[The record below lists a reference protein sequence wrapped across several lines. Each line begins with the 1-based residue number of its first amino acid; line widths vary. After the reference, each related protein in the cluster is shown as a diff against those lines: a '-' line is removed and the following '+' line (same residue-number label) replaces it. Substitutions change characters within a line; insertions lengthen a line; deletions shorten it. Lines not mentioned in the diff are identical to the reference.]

1 MGYAIIQCSGGIRMG
16 YTVRTQLR
24 DKPSE
29 LKWMFT
35 EQRLSEKQETKLKS
49 G

>member
-1 MGYAIIQCSGGIRMG
+1 MG

-24 DKPSE
+24 DKPNHLSSSGCSQSE
-29 LKWMFT
+29 AYQK
-35 EQRLSEKQETKLKS
+35 KKETKLKS